1 MANNINKLK
10 VECNILEGLRMEL
23 LENSLMKNNTRI
35 YSTTKC
41 EDLSEHFEF
50 DRVFNN
56 IDVIENMLIR
66 VMEKPHVTKDIKV
79 KIKAFKPI
87 KVYKNKL
94 TLLEKYE
101 NKIKG

>member
-66 VMEKPHVTKDIKV
+66 VMEKPHVTKKLKLKV
-79 KIKAFKPI
+79 KTYIPI
-87 KVYKNKL
+87 KRYINKL